1 MEKNIINIGDSVTFN
16 WYVKNSRETIE
27 GFIIKKR
34 KTKNPGNRCII
45 KQNMIPEIIWDDFE
59 NINKTT
65 LLYTIKS
72 LNDCIYENIKADCV
86 QPASIL
92 LLEFLI

>member
-1 MEKNIINIGDSVTFN
+1 MEIDKINKGDSVIFN
-16 WYVKNSRETIE
+16 WYTENGRETIE
-27 GFIIKKR
+27 GFIVKKR
-34 KTKNPGNRCII
+34 KTKNPGNRCVI
-45 KQNMIPEIIWDDFE
+45 KENMIPEIIWDDIE

-72 LNDCIYENIKADCV
+72 LNNCMYENIKADYV

-92 LLEFLI
+92 LLEF